1 MLNVNHFIILASCH
15 LVIFARFASASPFP
29 NFPAPPS
36 TDRAGPVSLVDGVVA
51 DGGRELQDDTRMKRL
66 RRLPRMMHD
75 TQEAGTAVIRG
86 TDLTPSLSISLEKR
100 SPFPPPGR
108 GAGGGGGGF
117 RLTGG
122 GAGGGGGVGT
132 GRFTTTV
139 GGQPPNGPP
148 RDNFAKFTA
157 LGGNPPRGQPPNG
170 PPRDN
175 FAKFTALGGNPPRGQ
190 PRNNFGRL
198 ATTVGGNPPRGQP
211 GDPLARFSALPGQPP
226 RGQPGDG
233 RGRFTTTSFGGRQP
247 GGRQPG
253 AGQLTPKQASTDLR
267 NQVTSVSASLNA
279 IPGQSGPQVVRTVD
293 KILAI
298 EKAEDAA
305 RAAILRN
312 NPGDPGVASAIQ
324 TVNANGPKL
333 IAGLQ
338 QLRNVAASGG
348 DAGAIQAQLAEVNR
362 LRQPLLGANDALIQ
376 AGQR

>member
-15 LVIFARFASASPFP
+15 LVIFSRFASASPFP

-75 TQEAGTAVIRG
+75 THEAGTAVIRG
-86 TDLTPSLSISLEKR
+86 TDITPSLSISLEKR

-122 GAGGGGGVGT
+122 GGGGGGGVGT

-139 GGQPPNGPP
+139 GGQPPNG
-148 RDNFAKFTA
+148 R
-157 LGGNPPRGQPPNG
+157 
-170 PPRDN
+170 PRDN

-198 ATTVGGNPPRGQP
+198 ATTVGGNPPPGQP
-211 GDPLARFSALPGQPP
+211 GDPLARFTALPGQPP

-233 RGRFTTTSFGGRQP
+233 RARFTAATFGGRQP

-293 KILAI
+293 KILAV
-298 EKAEDAA
+298 EKAEDAS